1 MPILTALDVVK
12 NVTGNINMIEALAE
26 ASKDVRDGFTMSDT
40 LKKSGI
46 FTPMVV
52 QMVGIGE
59 ETDVDDM
66 VARLSSL
73 MEPIMITILGV
84 LIGGIIISVAL
95 PMFDAVTSVGR

>member
-1 MPILTALDVVK
+1 
-12 NVTGNINMIEALAE
+12 
-26 ASKDVRDGFTMSDT
+26 
-40 LKKSGI
+40 
-46 FTPMVV
+46 MVV

-59 ETDVDDM
+59 ETGQLDTMLNKIADFYENDVDDM

-95 PMFDAVTSVGR
+95 PMFDAVTNVGR

>member
-1 MPILTALDVVK
+1 
-12 NVTGNINMIEALAE
+12 
-26 ASKDVRDGFTMSDT
+26 
-40 LKKSGI
+40 
-46 FTPMVV
+46 MVV

-59 ETDVDDM
+59 ETGQLDTMLNKIADFYESDVDDM

-95 PMFDAVTSVGR
+95 PMFDAVTNVGH

>member
-1 MPILTALDVVK
+1 
-12 NVTGNINMIEALAE
+12 
-26 ASKDVRDGFTMSDT
+26 
-40 LKKSGI
+40 
-46 FTPMVV
+46 MVV

-59 ETDVDDM
+59 ESGQLDTMLNKIADFYESDVDDM

-95 PMFDAVTSVGR
+95 PMFDAVTNVGH